1 MRSRSGA
8 PAMSLPKNH
17 ACNINNS
24 FNSTSQR
31 FVNNRS
37 KSTTRTRNQKNNNND
52 NDEENVNPSSMQKNK
67 EGSKDGFVRFLQ
79 RGSGPRSTTTTPAA
93 AAKNNNKV
101 TKSVTNS
108 PSAWALSPGRTS
120 PCMVAPESPAVTS
133 RVVKVKSSSGG
144 GGGVSGVLKYFR
156 QKKVSPIQEEEYR
169 NFRVVHNRL
178 VQYRFANARAEAT
191 MASLNNV
198 AQKKLFSGWLRVLK
212 MRNLILEKQI
222 QVEKLK
228 HEIKLCQ
235 IVNPQ
240 MRLLN
245 EWTKI
250 EGKNF
255 EAVGRVTRKLSAI
268 SVKIPFDDDD
278 TKADVESVYKAMS
291 TAVQV
296 MNGIEETITKFFPQ
310 AEKILY
316 MVTELASTL
325 EQEDEYLKE
334 LDTIIPQI
342 PTLLVPPG
350 EGFVKLNV
358 DGGRIRDVGTIS
370 TGGVVCDHLRSW
382 LGDFVL
388 NKGIGTVIEAELWGL
403 FEGLDMVWRRGF
415 RKVVVENDS
424 MFIVHFIEKDTNPN
438 QSMFS
443 LIQSCKRL
451 IISDWNCIV
460 KYVYREGNMA
470 DELAK
475 MGCNME
481 FGVLFFEEPP
491 PDILWPLLIM
501 MIGVLFVLDL
511 ILFRFFL
518 FLA

>member
-1 MRSRSGA
+1 METTHSRGGGRQHQPTTIQTTTQPSPCLMRSRSGA
-8 PAMSLPKNH
+8 PAMSLPENH
-17 ACNINNS
+17 TCNINNS

-31 FVNNRS
+31 FVNHRS
-37 KSTTRTRNQKNNNND
+37 KSTTRTRNQNNNN
-52 NDEENVNPSSMQKNK
+52 NNEENVNPSSMQKNK

-79 RGSGPRSTTTTPAA
+79 RGSGPRSTTTSAAA

-120 PCMVAPESPAVTS
+120 PCMVAPESSAVAS

-169 NFRVVHNRL
+169 NFRVVHTRL

-191 MASLNNV
+191 MASLNNF
-198 AQKKLFSGWLRVLK
+198 AQ
-212 MRNLILEKQI
+212 
-222 QVEKLK
+222 
-228 HEIKLCQ
+228 
-235 IVNPQ
+235 
-240 MRLLN
+240 
-245 EWTKI
+245 I

-268 SVKIPFDDDD
+268 SVKIPFDDD

-296 MNGIEETITKFFPQ
+296 MNGIEKTTTKFFPQ

-342 PTLLVPPG
+342 PTLL
-350 EGFVKLNV
+350 FYV
-358 DGGRIRDVGTIS
+358 DMY
-370 TGGVVCDHLRSW
+370 CD
-382 LGDFVL
+382 
-388 NKGIGTVIEAELWGL
+388 GL
-403 FEGLDMVWRRGF
+403 
-415 RKVVVENDS
+415 
-424 MFIVHFIEKDTNPN
+424 T
-438 QSMFS
+438 
-443 LIQSCKRL
+443 
-451 IISDWNCIV
+451 
-460 KYVYREGNMA
+460 
-470 DELAK
+470 
-475 MGCNME
+475 
-481 FGVLFFEEPP
+481 
-491 PDILWPLLIM
+491 
-501 MIGVLFVLDL
+501 
-511 ILFRFFL
+511 
-518 FLA
+518 